1 VRERLADRVDLLQSS
16 SGSLH
21 LTELIIQEHSRHV
34 TMTVKSEGKKSA
46 ANYVDYFFVV
56 VSSFITHTVDLE

>member
-1 VRERLADRVDLLQSS
+1 
-16 SGSLH
+16 
-21 LTELIIQEHSRHV
+21 
-34 TMTVKSEGKKSA
+34 MTVKSEGKKSA